1 MSIMN
6 PIGDKILDKKVNAFS
21 QMYECTIEEYYG
33 LVKDVLGN
41 NDYQR
46 KRVKSASSIYA
57 LLKDDLKQG
66 CMIPPIV
73 MAYTDPDN
81 NVEID
86 FTSDNIKD
94 KLLILDGL
102 QRSFTILDIVNEISS
117 NLFEDKKIL
126 QSIIRIELY
135 TGINRMGILYR
146 MLTLNTG
153 QTRMS
158 TRHQIDI
165 IYSDYL
171 TNCPVNN
178 VTLIREI
185 DSAIK
190 PMNLGEYK
198 FRDVIEGFTSYLEC
212 DYLTLDRQDLLEQIK
227 TLTKLRNE
235 NAEIELFNEFIDTY
249 HKLVIKMN
257 ELYPGQLKD
266 VCDNQFG
273 ETVIDIFNKSQSLTG
288 FGSAIGIMQEREI
301 IGGFQ
306 DIKNSIAEF
315 NEDDIK
321 DGLIKLLSYLEDIRK
336 KAKKIGN
343 DQRLFFHYLYRK
355 FFDKEK
361 DSFLKFSDSVIAAYR
376 EYQRDIY

>member
-1 MSIMN
+1 MN
-6 PIGDKILDKKVNAFS
+6 PIGNKIFDKKVNAFS

-33 LVKDVLGN
+33 FVKDVLGN

-46 KRVKSASSIYA
+46 KKVKSSSSIYA

-73 MAYTDPDN
+73 MAYTDSDN
-81 NVEID
+81 DGTID
-86 FTSDNIKD
+86 FTSDSIKD

-117 NLFEDKKIL
+117 NLFEDKSIL
-126 QSIIRIELY
+126 QSLIRIELY

-165 IYSDYL
+165 VYSDYL
-171 TNCPVNN
+171 TKCPIKD

-185 DSAIK
+185 DSTIK

-212 DYLTLDRQDLLEQIK
+212 DYLTLDRQDILEQIK

-235 NAEIELFNEFIDTY
+235 NNEIELFNEFIETY
-249 HKLVIKMN
+249 HNFVTKMN
-257 ELYPGQLKD
+257 ALYSQQLED
-266 VCDNQFG
+266 VCENQFG
-273 ETVIDIFNKSQSLTG
+273 KNVIDVFNKSQSLTG
-288 FGSAIGIMQEREI
+288 FGSAIGKMQEKGVI
-301 IGGFQ
+301 KGFQ
-306 DIKNSIAEF
+306 EIKQNID
-315 NEDDIK
+315 NIKGDDIEN
-321 DGLIKLLSYLEDIRK
+321 GLIELLKLLEKIRK

-343 DQRLFFHYLYRK
+343 DQRLYFHYLYRK
-355 FFDKEK
+355 LFDNEKE
-361 DSFLKFSDSVIAAYR
+361 SYLNFSDSVNAAYR

>member
-81 NVEID
+81 NVDID

-266 VCDNQFG
+266 LCDSQFG